1 MENSIP
7 FFNDLDQRKI
17 NEAFETLAL
26 ITSLGYIERITL
38 KKIHESNTELTS
50 RELNTIRAII
60 IRFAIKMEE
69 KDESIR
75 FQQEEIE
82 NSIPREKIKKLLDK
96 YEHMEANQD
105 TAGMLWAELR
115 KIYKKEE

>member
-1 MENSIP
+1 M
-7 FFNDLDQRKI
+7 
-17 NEAFETLAL
+17 

-60 IRFAIKMEE
+60 IRFAKKMEE

-82 NSIPREKIKKLLDK
+82 NSISIEKIRKKIEKLQNELDSYCDELNEAIKEQNEFKIDAYNNISKFHSAKIEILKELL
-96 YEHMEANQD
+96 
-105 TAGMLWAELR
+105 
-115 KIYKKEE
+115 EED